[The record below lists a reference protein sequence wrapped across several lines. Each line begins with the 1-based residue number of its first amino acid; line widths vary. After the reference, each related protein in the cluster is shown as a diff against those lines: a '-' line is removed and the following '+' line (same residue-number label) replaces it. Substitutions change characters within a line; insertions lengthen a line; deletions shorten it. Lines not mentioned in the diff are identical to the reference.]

1 MGAILFTPL
10 VHFLPFFFSLT
21 GSYSVVNSHIG
32 HAFPPPIVSC
42 PSIDIDIASLIFFSF
57 FSSSPNLIL
66 LLIATAASMYEL
78 YDTNGWNN
86 PYGQFCAP
94 AGIHLMDFS
103 SL

>member
-1 MGAILFTPL
+1 
-10 VHFLPFFFSLT
+10 
-21 GSYSVVNSHIG
+21 
-32 HAFPPPIVSC
+32 
-42 PSIDIDIASLIFFSF
+42 
-57 FSSSPNLIL
+57 
-66 LLIATAASMYEL
+66 MYEL